1 MFKLSQIWPVSQ
13 PPILVDFYVLWT
25 CPVITQALPYSLAQQ
40 NASGSFTT
48 FPSLVLESAVF
59 PRSPSSFMDNGLE
72 TKIWVLDG
80 SLFLSN
86 SRPSQQTKLGNTHKH
101 IYMSRSILIFFKK
114 TLCTWIPPISSQH
127 HSVHF
132 SFSLCIFVTSF
143 FSVQSSSHIFTFSF
157 QSSTWISDVSL

>member
-1 MFKLSQIWPVSQ
+1 MFFMFKLSQIWPVSQ

-48 FPSLVLESAVF
+48 FPSLVLESAIF
-59 PRSPSSFMDNGLE
+59 PRSPGSFMDNGLE

-86 SRPSQQTKLGNTHKH
+86 SRPPQQTKLGSTHKH
-101 IYMSRSILIFFKK
+101 IYMSRSILIFFLKNK
-114 TLCTWIPPISSQH
+114 HCAHECLQFQFNTTAFISR
-127 HSVHF
+127 
-132 SFSLCIFVTSF
+132 SLSLSIFVTSF
-143 FSVQSSSHIFTFSF
+143 FSMQSSSHMFIFSF
-157 QSSTWISDVSL
+157 QSST